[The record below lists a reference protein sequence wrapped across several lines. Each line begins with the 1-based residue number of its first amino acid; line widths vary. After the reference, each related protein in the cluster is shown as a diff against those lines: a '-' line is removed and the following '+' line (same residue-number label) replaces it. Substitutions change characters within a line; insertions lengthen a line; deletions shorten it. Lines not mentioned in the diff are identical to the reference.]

1 MSVIVKVV
9 QYILQI
15 TQFADQVKITFIA
28 ELTSGISG
36 VLEKL
41 FSVLNEIA
49 ISTFTSSSL
58 SALFLNIGLNSNYL
72 KSIIII
78 MSSSGSSLNNF
89 AVKRSG
95 IFK

>member
-36 VLEKL
+36 VLEK

-78 MSSSGSSLNNF
+78 MSSSGSSLYNF